1 MTNPVSTKSNSMT
14 MDEVLAYFNEQL
26 AHFSAPEADKKG
38 PAAVE
43 AHEAIIKTIKDI
55 AISDELTDRYCGVV
69 RERADLRRFAS
80 VSQSSFAR
88 GCLLFLAFNY
98 QATLPEPP
106 EERKRKPQ
114 EGERDVSL
122 LKHVARNDDFRLF
135 LKEFYVIGEQLELSS
150 LEYHASGTTSFIFV
164 ATTMSGHGAL
174 KIIQAPYTQLED
186 IRAATKAY
194 EAFNEHTDF
203 SPKIYKCSELWIFME
218 FLEGS
223 NLNEYLNELRE
234 KHKKIPFL
242 SEAYITAIAGVFRLT
257 TEALEYYQQH
267 DMIHGDLTPFNI
279 MIEHEKDKIA
289 TPKKVKLIDFGPN
302 YVLKTRLSKQGRFV
316 EAFSRTELFTA
327 PEVVT
332 AKADPS
338 IKSDFYSLGMIGL
351 EMLSERPLRKD
362 AVGVR
367 LRDIWQDPAS
377 AGIAEIIEDLIDENP
392 DNRLLIL
399 QREKDS
405 VYSALNKAIQAH
417 VDLYKDIKLKAE
429 ERFAPSQVM
438 RMFSKNDVVKSFLNM
453 RDISRMPDV
462 SYNNVTTGQRLASG
476 LNLLCL
482 SLIVLSFTFYTYAD
496 LHQAYF
502 PATDIIFP
510 QFLVDAVQYMQ
521 PRKFTVGDVSGNLP
535 GRLVA
540 LTFGFIAAR
549 YYANIFAPLRVTELA
564 GYLQPSTNFLL
575 RANCVTYFVPI
586 MAAIVYNPKFWP
598 YCALFGTVF
607 PALNNFFCWRT
618 AKKAAENS
626 KEKQFS
632 LEVYHHGETEKFLN
646 EYKEWWVLMLSYSV
660 TIGVVGV
667 LLDLGYATDEKVY
680 AGLVCFVN
688 IAKVYRNNCG
698 REAPKVAG
706 NLSRMFFAIR
716 RCAAIERLK
725 PAPANVARTA

>member
-1 MTNPVSTKSNSMT
+1 MAGAISTKSDSMT
-14 MDEVLAYFNEQL
+14 LDEVLAYLNGVL
-26 AHFSAPEADKKG
+26 AHFSTPEADSKDA
-38 PAAVE
+38 AAVQ

-55 AISDELTDRYCGVV
+55 AISDELTDRYCGVLKD
-69 RERADLRRFAS
+69 RAGLRRFAS

-88 GCLLFLAFNY
+88 GCLLFLAFNN

-106 EERKRKPQ
+106 EERKHKPQ
-114 EGERDVSL
+114 EDERDVSL
-122 LKHVARNDDFRLF
+122 LKQVARNDDFRLF
-135 LKEFYVIGEQLELSS
+135 LKKFYVIPEALGLSS
-150 LEYHASGTTSFIFV
+150 LAYHASGTTSFIFK
-164 ATTMSGHGAL
+164 ASTLSGHGAL

-194 EAFNEHTDF
+194 KAFDEHTDY
-203 SPKIYKCSELWIFME
+203 SPKIYECSDLWIFME
-218 FLEGS
+218 FLEGC
-223 NLNEYLNELRE
+223 NLNEYLNELRA
-234 KHKKIPFL
+234 KHKETPFL

-257 TEALEYYQQH
+257 TEALEYYEQLG
-267 DMIHGDLTPFNI
+267 MIHGDLTPFNI
-279 MIEHEKDKIA
+279 MIEHESGKMT
-289 TPKKVKLIDFGPN
+289 TPKRVKLIDFGPN

-351 EMLSERPLRKD
+351 EMLSDRALRKD

-399 QREKDS
+399 QREKHN

-417 VDLYKDIKLKAE
+417 VDLYKDIKLKAKE
-429 ERFAPSQVM
+429 KFAPSQVM
-438 RMFSKNDVVKSFLNM
+438 QMFSKNDVVKSFLNM
-453 RDISRMPDV
+453 REISKMPDV
-462 SYNNVTTGQRLASG
+462 SYNNVTPGQRLASG

-496 LHQAYF
+496 LRQAYF

-510 QFLVDAVQYMQ
+510 QFLVDAVQYVQ
-521 PRKFTVGDVSGNLP
+521 PRKFAIGDVSGNLP

-549 YYANIFAPLRVTELA
+549 YYANIFAPLRVTELK

-607 PALNNFFCWRT
+607 PALNNLFCWRT
-618 AKKAAENS
+618 AKKAAES
-626 KEKQFS
+626 AEEKKFS
-632 LEVYHHGETEKFLN
+632 LEIYHHGETEKFLN
-646 EYKEWWVLMLSYSV
+646 EYKEWWVLMLSYSI

-706 NLSRMFFAIR
+706 SLSRLFFAIR
-716 RCAAIERLK
+716 RCAALEKRKLS
-725 PAPANVARTA
+725 PAPT